1 MVWQSWNEFF
11 AMGGY
16 GVYVWGSFGA
26 CAIALCIEWVLIMQ
40 QRKNVLKQLHRMAL
54 ADELERTAE

>member
-1 MVWQSWNEFF
+1 MAWQPWNEFF

-16 GVYVWGSFGA
+16 GVYVWSSFAA
-26 CAIALCIEWVLIMQ
+26 CAIGLCLECVLIKQ
-40 QRKNVLKQLHRMAL
+40 QRKNVLKQLRRMAL